1 MAELTYDDFKNRINI
16 QDLLVDAGYQLNRR
30 DGLRYPSYV
39 RMDSNGKR
47 VRGDKFI
54 VTGNGLCCFQPPEV
68 KNYNVISFIKEHPHL
83 FSEYTPGMNADRLVN
98 LVCNRLLNNPIPER
112 PSIVADR
119 ERAQRVFDIND
130 YDRLNFRLNDWDS
143 QKAFYPYF
151 KSRGIKL
158 DTQRD
163 FHNNFFIAI
172 REGKNGKQYANL
184 SFPMQ
189 KPSNLGTYVGLEER
203 SRANAEGKT
212 LYKGMAAGTNAT
224 EGMWI
229 ANLSGEPLDQA
240 KHVYWFESAFDA
252 MAYYQIQKEQLVDT
266 IGGYEDMQSEGSYKG
281 AEEIREFKQEL
292 YDLENAVF
300 VSTGGNPSIHQFKGM
315 FAETNH
321 AKHYIGFDR
330 DLAGRTF
337 AINFALTRADKSFYS
352 HIGENGKLVVVDA
365 QNSKNNQEIDLHDF
379 RFEDALKKLGIESV
393 GERPAITDYMK
404 TLRNP
409 DDIFSGDTDYLPYSI
424 SSIYGKY
431 ETLSEEYH
439 VATTSGYRLCEE
451 DLKVLK
457 ENIFSQLEKYREEL
471 TKAANE
477 YRERPGQI
485 VYSPCDESYKD
496 WNDQLLD
503 KKMYTNEDIIETAID
518 GTDGEYREIKDDF
531 EDNQKKEKSE
541 EDSEEHKH
549 HFRR

>member
-203 SRANAEGKT
+203 CRAKAEGKT
-212 LYKGMAAGTNAT
+212 
-224 EGMWI
+224 
-229 ANLSGEPLDQA
+229 
-240 KHVYWFESAFDA
+240 V
-252 MAYYQIQKEQLVDT
+252 
-266 IGGYEDMQSEGSYKG
+266 
-281 AEEIREFKQEL
+281 
-292 YDLENAVF
+292 
-300 VSTGGNPSIHQFKGM
+300 
-315 FAETNH
+315 
-321 AKHYIGFDR
+321 
-330 DLAGRTF
+330 
-337 AINFALTRADKSFYS
+337 
-352 HIGENGKLVVVDA
+352 
-365 QNSKNNQEIDLHDF
+365 
-379 RFEDALKKLGIESV
+379 
-393 GERPAITDYMK
+393 
-404 TLRNP
+404 
-409 DDIFSGDTDYLPYSI
+409 
-424 SSIYGKY
+424 
-431 ETLSEEYH
+431 
-439 VATTSGYRLCEE
+439 
-451 DLKVLK
+451 
-457 ENIFSQLEKYREEL
+457 
-471 TKAANE
+471 
-477 YRERPGQI
+477 
-485 VYSPCDESYKD
+485 
-496 WNDQLLD
+496 
-503 KKMYTNEDIIETAID
+503 
-518 GTDGEYREIKDDF
+518 
-531 EDNQKKEKSE
+531 
-541 EDSEEHKH
+541 
-549 HFRR
+549 

>member
-1 MAELTYDDFKNRINI
+1 MAELTYDDFKSRINI

-47 VRGDKFI
+47 VRGDKYI
-54 VTGNGLCCFQPPEV
+54 VTGNGLCCFQPPEL

-83 FSEYTPGMNADRLVN
+83 FSDYTPGMNADRLVN

-112 PSIVADR
+112 PSIIAER
-119 ERAQRVFDIND
+119 ERSQRVFNIND
-130 YDRLNFRLNDWDS
+130 YQRLDFRLNDWDS

-151 KSRGIKL
+151 KNRGISL

-189 KPSNLGTYVGLEER
+189 KPNNLGTFVGLEER
-203 SRANAEGKT
+203 SRTNAQGKT

-229 ANLSGEPLDQA
+229 ANLSCEPLEQA

-252 MAYYQIQKEQLVDT
+252 MAFYQLKKEQLVDT
-266 IGGYEDMQSEGSYKG
+266 IGAYEDMQSEGSYKVNK
-281 AEEIREFKQEL
+281 EIREFEQEL
-292 YDLENAVF
+292 DDLKNAVF

-315 FAETNH
+315 FAETDKANH
-321 AKHYIGFDR
+321 HLCFDR
-330 DLAGRTF
+330 DIAGRTF
-337 AINFALTRADKSFYS
+337 AVNFALARADKAFYS
-352 HIGENGKLVVVDA
+352 HIGPQGQLIVVDA
-365 QNSKNNQEIDLHDF
+365 KNADNRHEVDLNEF
-379 RFEDALKKLGIESV
+379 RFDNVLKELGIEKQSQWH
-393 GERPAITDYMK
+393 EMSDYMYTMRHK
-404 TLRNP
+404 
-409 DDIFSGDTDYLPYSI
+409 DDIHSGEPDYLPHHLLNDYA
-424 SSIYGKY
+424 KY
-431 ETLSEEYH
+431 ETLSEELYSSKQ
-439 VATTSGYRLCEE
+439 SGLVCKEE
-451 DLKVLK
+451 LDELKNEAKAAWTVFH
-457 ENIFSQLEKYREEL
+457 ENLEKAVEDYQ
-471 TKAANE
+471 ANAGRTI
-477 YRERPGQI
+477 YN
-485 VYSPCDESYKD
+485 PCDESYKD

-503 KKMYTNEDIIETAID
+503 KKMYSNEDIIETAID

-531 EDNQKKEKSE
+531 EDKQKREDCE